1 MPSAAD
7 AEGLRASLLACD
19 DLDRKVIGGLVAC
32 CIAEPHQ
39 VRDGEWLLRR
49 YVEVAAVALG
59 ASDAGPA
66 TTADVERV
74 QGYVRARRD
83 VVLRTALRLFVQT
96 AEELRAAAAPPTLA
110 AAQTIVQRYLAG
122 GPP

>member
-1 MPSAAD
+1 MTSGAD

-39 VRDGEWLLRR
+39 VRDGEWLLCR
-49 YVEVAAVALG
+49 YVEVAAIAFG
-59 ASDAGPA
+59 GSDAGPA

-83 VVLRTALRLFVQT
+83 VVLRAALRLFVQT
-96 AEELRAAAAPPTLA
+96 ANELRAASSPPTLA
-110 AAQTIVQRYLAG
+110 AAQAIVQRYLAVS
-122 GPP
+122 PP